1 MQTQGFDQQNPIF
14 MSSKPAIFLASNSPR
29 RRELL
34 TQIGVPFTAF
44 APDID
49 ESPFESESAADYVI
63 RMAKEK
69 AEAGWRM
76 RNITG
81 ENHGLLLAADTS
93 VVANGNILGKPTD
106 AADAMAML
114 SNYSGQSHEVMTA
127 VAVTNGKQTVVEN
140 VVTSVYF
147 RHLSETEIR
156 QYIES
161 GEPFDKAG
169 GYGIQ
174 GLAALFVS
182 HLEGSYT
189 GVMGL
194 PLFETGQLLAQFGYP
209 IL

>member
-1 MQTQGFDQQNPIF
+1 

-49 ESPFESESAADYVI
+49 ETPFESESAADYVI

-76 RNITG
+76 RNVTG
-81 ENHGLLLAADTS
+81 ENHSLLLAADTS
-93 VVANGNILGKPTD
+93 VVANGNILGKPID